1 MTLSNCGKCPLAI
14 ESNKYLKL
22 IKWQNS
28 LENMTK
34 KSYSSILTM
43 GFATITLMA
52 LVTSIFLLFETT
64 EGDSSSSAFA
74 TSQSQQQTQQP
85 PQQDNGTIEIA
96 AGGGNHFAPLTTYAP
111 DRVEVKVG
119 QAVNWYNPTEV
130 GEPHTVTFVMDNST
144 MAGVVS
150 PLFVS
155 NTTTFSSSPPNSN
168 NEPIVLPGPNG
179 TNTIIALNAR
189 TFNPV
194 VIDSS
199 DNVKFMNPNANYTMD
214 GTEKYINSGWFL
226 PKGMEQQFPG
236 AGNTFTMTFEKPGK
250 YNYICILHPWMTGS
264 ITVR

>member
-1 MTLSNCGKCPLAI
+1 
-14 ESNKYLKL
+14 
-22 IKWQNS
+22 
-28 LENMTK
+28 MTK
-34 KSYSSILTM
+34 KSCSSNLTM
-43 GFATITLMA
+43 GFATITLMV
-52 LVTSIFLLFETT
+52 LVTSLFLLFETT
-64 EGDSSSSAFA
+64 GGDSSSSALA
-74 TSQSQQQTQQP
+74 TSLSQQQTQ
-85 PQQDNGTIEIA
+85 QQDNGTIEIA
-96 AGGGNHFAPLTTYAP
+96 AGGGNHFAPMTTYAP
-111 DRVEVKVG
+111 EEVEVKVG

-226 PKGMEQQFPG
+226 PNGMEQQFPG
-236 AGNTFTMTFEKPGK
+236 SGNTFTMTFEKPGT

-264 ITVR
+264 ITVK